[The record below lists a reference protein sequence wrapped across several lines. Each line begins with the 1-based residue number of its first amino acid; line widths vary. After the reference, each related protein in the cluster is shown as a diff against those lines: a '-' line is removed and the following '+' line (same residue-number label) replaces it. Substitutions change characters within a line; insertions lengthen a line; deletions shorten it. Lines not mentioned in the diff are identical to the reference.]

1 MNHPTLKQCHGLFS
15 YYQVPSPIRLHC
27 QKVSQVATFLAQEL
41 NKNNYPL
48 NTKIVQRL
56 SLLHDLLKVVVLEN
70 VDYPPMNFIANDL
83 EIAMHK
89 KLKQQFPNTNEV
101 RAAYLIFKD
110 EYPEFAQLF
119 LELEEVTKNPTAD
132 ISAETHLVH
141 YTDYRIMNNE
151 ILLLDER
158 MSQLYHRYEHF
169 IKKKNLD
176 WGEIKKI
183 LKEYEQNIFKHL
195 DFKPEE
201 LRQKI
206 NPKNNNFK

>member
-1 MNHPTLKQCHGLFS
+1 MNLPSLKQCHDLFS

-27 QKVSQVATFLAQEL
+27 QTVSQVATFLAQQL
-41 NKNNYPL
+41 NKNNFSI
-48 NTKIVQRL
+48 NIEIVQRL

-70 VDYPPMNFIANDL
+70 LDYPPMNFIANEL

-89 KLKQQFPNTNEV
+89 KLKQQFPHTNEV
-101 RAAYLIFKD
+101 RAAHLIFKN

-119 LELEEVTKNPTAD
+119 LELEEFTKNPTAN

-158 MSQLYHRYEHF
+158 MSQLYNRYEHF
-169 IKKKNLD
+169 IKKKNID
-176 WGEIKKI
+176 WGKVKKI
-183 LKEYEQNIFKHL
+183 LWEYEQNIFKHL
-195 DFKPEE
+195 YFKPE
-201 LRQKI
+201 
-206 NPKNNNFK
+206 